1 MPTSGRQLVRWRDS
15 RYARMCVLLIC
26 QVRSVSRDTLTN
38 SLRVP
43 ATGGISERCMGQ
55 GRVTTGTC
63 TNGPELKLD
72 THSTNNSDLSSFH
85 EGEKRGI
92 HSRIRCDAHLKTQPR
107 KMQTNTQASVVL
119 GLPHDP
125 CPPSVS
131 SIIFFHLFTYFFENG
146 DPSPLQV
153 EWCARAVLV
162 LRVVARRLLGSG
174 PHPVVRARKN
184 K

>member
-1 MPTSGRQLVRWRDS
+1 MSYDAPPLCSQLRPRVAMPTSGRQLVRWRDS

-38 SLRVP
+38 PLRVP
-43 ATGGISERCMGQ
+43 ATGGISD
-55 GRVTTGTC
+55 TTVPC

-92 HSRIRCDAHLKTQPR
+92 HSRIRCKAHLKTQPR

-131 SIIFFHLFTYFFENG
+131 SIIFFTCSRIYSRKVIRVLFKSSDGQELY
-146 DPSPLQV
+146 
-153 EWCARAVLV
+153 
-162 LRVVARRLLGSG
+162 
-174 PHPVVRARKN
+174 
-184 K
+184 